1 MERYCFDTFAWVEY
15 FDESP
20 LGRRLERKVLET
32 DALVLTPAVVI
43 TELEARA
50 LRAHVE
56 FHEDIGYIRDR
67 GSIIPISERIAR
79 TAAQYKASH
88 GTSTVDSLIYATA
101 LDTFSVL
108 LTEDKMLLKLK
119 GVRSLRQL

>member
-1 MERYCFDTFAWVEY
+1 MERYCLDTFAWVEY
-15 FDESP
+15 FADSP
-20 LGRRLERKVLET
+20 LGRRLESKVLES

-50 LRAHVE
+50 LKAGAE
-56 FHEDIGYIRDR
+56 FGEDIEFIKQR
-67 GSIIPISERIAR
+67 GNIIPVSERIAR

-101 LDTFSVL
+101 LDTYSIL
-108 LTEDKMLLKLK
+108 LTEDQMLLKLK
-119 GVRSLRQL
+119 GVRSLKQL

>member
-1 MERYCFDTFAWVEY
+1 MDKYCLDTFAWVEY

-20 LGRRLERKVLET
+20 LGRRLERKVLES
-32 DALVLTPAVVI
+32 DAIVLTPAVVI

-50 LRAHVE
+50 LRAHAK
-56 FHEDIGYIRDR
+56 FGEDIAYIRER
-67 GSIIPISERIAR
+67 SNIIPISERIAR
-79 TAAQYKASH
+79 TAAQFKASH

-101 LDTFSVL
+101 QDTYSVL
-108 LTEDKMLLKLK
+108 LTEDKMLLALK